1 MTYLIKYVF
10 QIKQK
15 IEIYVLS
22 MWLQE
27 KINQKFQQKIYY
39 KNVNVNLMKENG
51 IQIKSGIMI
60 NVNVS
65 VKNIYVKRLYLEC
78 WCMYL
83 WKW

>member
-22 MWLQE
+22 MRLQE

-78 WCMYL
+78 
-83 WKW
+83 

>member
-22 MWLQE
+22 MRLQE

-51 IQIKSGIMI
+51 IQIKSGITI

-78 WCMYL
+78 
-83 WKW
+83 

>member
-22 MWLQE
+22 IRLQE

-51 IQIKSGIMI
+51 IQIKSGITI

-78 WCMYL
+78 
-83 WKW
+83 